1 MTHLLGGGDGV
12 TTAFYLF
19 LGWLVFNIIFAAGMY
34 FRPTRKTTADLNEG
48 SESGLKVQPRRP
60 DTVELVLDDDAL
72 APRGTAS
79 LRGVNPWPAALSRII
94 FFGFWLG
101 ERDRSV

>member
-19 LGWLVFNIIFAAGMY
+19 LGWLIFNVIFAAGMY
-34 FRPTRKTTADLNEG
+34 FRPTRKPAAGSNES
-48 SESGLKVQPRRP
+48 SESGLNVRQRPP
-60 DTVELVLDDDAL
+60 DTVELVLDDDVL
-72 APRGTAS
+72 AARGTAS
-79 LRGVNPWPAALSRII
+79 LRGINPWSSALSRII

-101 ERDRSV
+101 ERRHSI

>member
-1 MTHLLGGGDGV
+1 V

-19 LGWLVFNIIFAAGMY
+19 LGWLIFNIVFAAGMY
-34 FRPTRKTTADLNEG
+34 FRPTRKPAVDSNEG
-48 SESGLKVQPRRP
+48 SESGSNVRPRLS

-72 APRGTAS
+72 AASATVS
-79 LRGVNPWPAALSRII
+79 LRRINPWSSALSRII

-101 ERDRSV
+101 DRRHSI

>member
-1 MTHLLGGGDGV
+1 M

-19 LGWLVFNIIFAAGMY
+19 LGWLIFNIVFAAGMY
-34 FRPTRKTTADLNEG
+34 FRPTRKPVVDSNEG
-48 SESGLKVQPRRP
+48 SESGLNVRQRPR

-72 APRGTAS
+72 AARGTAS
-79 LRGVNPWPAALSRII
+79 LRGINPGSAALSRIM

-101 ERDRSV
+101 ARRHSM